1 MLLPVSRYALRVP
14 DGFFVEIEG
23 LAENER
29 ALSILLAGL
38 TDLRPF
44 WPLVVPTFIRWM
56 REQFDT
62 EGEWGGE
69 HWAPLSPDYLA
80 RKMVLYPGKPIL
92 QATGDLRQAAS
103 RPRRRATAQFLEL
116 IVDDSGYT
124 HGRGAARA
132 VGPYHQFGG
141 GSAEIGGQEGR
152 PPRRP
157 IIPEELPPEAIADLH
172 QLAEGYVDDLA
183 RRVGLRAV

>member
-1 MLLPVSRYALRVP
+1 MA

-29 ALSILLAGL
+29 ALALLLAGL

-62 EGEWGGE
+62 EGDWGGE

-80 RKMVLYPGKPIL
+80 RKMQKYPGKPIL

-103 RPRRRATAQFLEL
+103 RPRRRVTPQFLEL
-116 IVDDSGYT
+116 IVDDSGYM
-124 HGRGAARA
+124 HGGKAPRSVA
-132 VGPYHQFGG
+132 PYHQFGG

-152 PPRRP
+152 PPRRQ
-157 IIPEELPPEAIADLH
+157 IIPDELPLTARADLDL
-172 QLAEGYVDDLA
+172 LAETYVRDLA
-183 RRVGLRAV
+183 RRVGLAVA